1 MSDSGQAGMSARLLA
16 RVDDGNGAEH
26 FNTANSQTRMT
37 SLKRPEDFM
46 TPADVVLQP
55 KDQYPGTRGAVR
67 RLCENPQFQ
76 VCVSLVIIANAAVI
90 GMETDH
96 FQVELC
102 AKLEKAFLVI
112 FVGEL
117 LLRLYAFGGSFLTN
131 EDRGWNL
138 FDFTIVCLGVLDEV
152 TEQIGGKEKKSK
164 GMGFMTTLLR
174 MFRLLRIL
182 RVFRLFRMFK
192 QLYLLAT
199 GFTEALMAV
208 VWVSIML
215 FLLLFV
221 CAIVLTHICAEQYQD
236 ADELEKPVVKFGIE
250 KFGSIPTSMFSLF
263 EIMAHP
269 NLENVEPMMSMGP
282 GMVVFFIA
290 FIILG
295 SWSMLSLLTGVMS
308 EHMIEKSATRKEEM
322 KEEAQA
328 KRRVFLKNLGRIFDL
343 ADEDKS
349 GNLSR
354 EEFLQAVPTVASLM
368 SQEGLNV
375 GVRDLEAVFDT
386 IDFDSS
392 GTIDV
397 EEFLFGMSQ
406 LSEDL
411 GAKHVMDL
419 QYAMLRAEKTLNVQ
433 VTDLEQHLSY
443 GLQDLHKAL
452 AAAKERRRKRDR

>member
-1 MSDSGQAGMSARLLA
+1 M
-16 RVDDGNGAEH
+16 
-26 FNTANSQTRMT
+26 
-37 SLKRPEDFM
+37 
-46 TPADVVLQP
+46 
-55 KDQYPGTRGAVR
+55 
-67 RLCENPQFQ
+67 
-76 VCVSLVIIANAAVI
+76 
-90 GMETDH
+90 
-96 FQVELC
+96 
-102 AKLEKAFLVI
+102 
-112 FVGEL
+112 
-117 LLRLYAFGGSFLTN
+117 
-131 EDRGWNL
+131 
-138 FDFTIVCLGVLDEV
+138 LGVMDEV
-152 TEQIGGKEKKSK
+152 TELVNPGGNPKKKASS
-164 GMGFMTTLLR
+164 MTTLLR

-221 CAIVLTHICAEQYQD
+221 CAIVLTHICAKQYQD
-236 ADELEKPVVKFGIE
+236 EDKLDEPMVKFGIE
-250 KFGSIPTSMFSLF
+250 RFGTIAQSMFSLF

-269 NLENVEPMMSMGP
+269 NLENVEPMFEYGS

-322 KEEAQA
+322 KSEAQA
-328 KRRVFLKNLGRIFDL
+328 KRKIFMKNLGRIFTL
-343 ADEDKS
+343 ADADNS

-354 EEFLQAVPTVASLM
+354 EEFLAAVPTVANLM

-375 GVRDLEAVFDT
+375 GVKDLEAVFDT

-392 GTIDV
+392 QTIDV
-397 EEFLFGMSQ
+397 DEFLFGMSQ

-419 QYAMLRAEKTLNVQ
+419 QYAMLRAEKTLNTQ

-443 GLQDLHKAL
+443 GLQDLNKAL
-452 AAAKERRRKRDR
+452 AAAKDRRRRRN

>member
-1 MSDSGQAGMSARLLA
+1 MAEDASARLLA
-16 RVDDGNGAEH
+16 RVDDVDGPAE
-26 FNTANSQTRMT
+26 FNTADLPHGVRT
-37 SLKRPEDFM
+37 SLKP
-46 TPADVVLQP
+46 PADMHESALPVV
-55 KDQYPGTRGAVR
+55 DQYPGPRGAVR
-67 RLCENPQFQ
+67 RLCENPNFQ
-76 VCVSLVIIANAAVI
+76 IAVSLVIMGNAVVI

-96 FQVELC
+96 YQEELC
-102 AKLEKAFLVI
+102 AKLEKAFLLV
-112 FVGEL
+112 FCFEL
-117 LLRLYAFGGSFLTN
+117 LMRLYAFGTSFITN
-131 EDRGWNL
+131 DDKMWNL
-138 FDFTIVCLGVLDEV
+138 FDFTIVMLGVLDEV
-152 TEQIGGKEKKSK
+152 TELVNPGGNPKKKASS
-164 GMGFMTTLLR
+164 MTTLLR

-221 CAIVLTHICAEQYQD
+221 CAIVLTHICAKQYQD
-236 ADELEKPVVKFGIE
+236 EDKLDEPMVKFGIE
-250 KFGSIPTSMFSLF
+250 RFGTIAQSMFSLF

-269 NLENVEPMMSMGP
+269 NLENVEPMFEYGS

-322 KEEAQA
+322 KSEAQA
-328 KRRVFLKNLGRIFDL
+328 KRKIFMKNLGRIFTL
-343 ADEDKS
+343 ADADNS

-354 EEFLQAVPTVASLM
+354 EEFLAAVPTVANLM

-375 GVRDLEAVFDT
+375 GVKDLEAVFDT

-392 GTIDV
+392 QTIDV
-397 EEFLFGMSQ
+397 DEFLFGMSQ

-419 QYAMLRAEKTLNVQ
+419 QYAMLRAEKTLNTQ

-443 GLQDLHKAL
+443 GLQDLNKAL
-452 AAAKERRRKRDR
+452 AAAKDRRRRRN